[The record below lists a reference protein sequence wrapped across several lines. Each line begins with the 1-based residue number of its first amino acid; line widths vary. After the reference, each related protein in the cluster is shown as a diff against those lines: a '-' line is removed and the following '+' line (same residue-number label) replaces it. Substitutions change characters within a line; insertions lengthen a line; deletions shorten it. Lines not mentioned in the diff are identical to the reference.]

1 MNRKPIREAAV
12 IIDSD
17 VVSTDLGSGV
27 EADEDTDSNDK
38 PVDGNPQV
46 A

>member
-1 MNRKPIREAAV
+1 V

-27 EADEDTDSNDK
+27 EADEGNDSDDK
-38 PVDGNPQV
+38 PVDDNPQV